1 MQGKT
6 PGSSCFALFD
16 VGFDGRQCRTYR
28 ARRSSAQRASAGK
41 TGGTP
46 SPLQPAAPGDAVEI
60 AAPSGKPLFNRLIRL
75 VYNILRF
82 SLDRHNRLTYLS
94 DPMEM

>member
-1 MQGKT
+1 MQSKT
-6 PGSSCFALFD
+6 PGLSCFALLATWNSTD
-16 VGFDGRQCRTYR
+16 ASDAPAGLS
-28 ARRSSAQRASAGK
+28 ARRVSAGK
-41 TGGTP
+41 TRHPQSASAGGTR
-46 SPLQPAAPGDAVEI
+46 DIVEI
-60 AAPSGKPLFNRLIRL
+60 AAVSGKSLFNRLIRL

>member
-1 MQGKT
+1 M
-6 PGSSCFALFD
+6 PYLPSAAFISP
-16 VGFDGRQCRTYR
+16 
-28 ARRSSAQRASAGK
+28 ARKRRENR
-41 TGGTP
+41 GTP
-46 SPLQPAAPGDAVEI
+46 SPLQPAGPGDAVEI